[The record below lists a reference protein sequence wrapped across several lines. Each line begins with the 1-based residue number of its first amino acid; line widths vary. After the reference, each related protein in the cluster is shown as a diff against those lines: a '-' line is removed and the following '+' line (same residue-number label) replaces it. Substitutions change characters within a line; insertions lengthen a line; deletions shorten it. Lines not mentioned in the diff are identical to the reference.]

1 MGTRVNFSGRSVI
14 TADPTID
21 IDEVGVPRSLASILT
36 FPERVTRY
44 NIKKLTELVAHKDA
58 WPGARFYIDLDG
70 VRRDLRYVR
79 GVFTSFSF
87 LYFYRHLH

>member
-1 MGTRVNFSGRSVI
+1 MMGKRVNFSGRSVI

-44 NIKKLTELVAHKDA
+44 NIKRLTELVAHKDA
-58 WPGARFYIDLDG
+58 WPGARFYIFVVYSLLSLFFISIDTYIK
-70 VRRDLRYVR
+70 RRYD
-79 GVFTSFSF
+79 S
-87 LYFYRHLH
+87 

>member
-1 MGTRVNFSGRSVI
+1 MGKRVNFSGRSVI

-44 NIKKLTELVAHKDA
+44 NIKKLTELVAHK
-58 WPGARFYIDLDG
+58 
-70 VRRDLRYVR
+70 
-79 GVFTSFSF
+79 F
-87 LYFYRHLH
+87 LL